1 MGSNGANLI
10 AYAALTA
17 LLMLV
22 AGGSQAA
29 PMECHFDSRGER
41 NHDPKPGGLN
51 TWLCDTYVVYRVVY
65 CMI

>member
-41 NHDPKPGGLN
+41 NHDPKLAVSTRG
-51 TWLCDTYVVYRVVY
+51 CVIR
-65 CMI
+65 M